1 MEATGASGW
10 GGSGC
15 EGRSGPSPAEV
26 EPATRPQSW
35 AQAGCRYGG
44 GKNGVSPVPQRG
56 EWAGLPPLL
65 RRLRGPAPPEEVG
78 ANQSQMWAQCK
89 KR

>member
-1 MEATGASGW
+1 M
-10 GGSGC
+10 
-15 EGRSGPSPAEV
+15 
-26 EPATRPQSW
+26 
-35 AQAGCRYGG
+35 GG

>member
-1 MEATGASGW
+1 MRGALAPALQRW
-10 GGSGC
+10 N
-15 EGRSGPSPAEV
+15 RRRARRAGPRQGADM
-26 EPATRPQSW
+26 
-35 AQAGCRYGG
+35 GG